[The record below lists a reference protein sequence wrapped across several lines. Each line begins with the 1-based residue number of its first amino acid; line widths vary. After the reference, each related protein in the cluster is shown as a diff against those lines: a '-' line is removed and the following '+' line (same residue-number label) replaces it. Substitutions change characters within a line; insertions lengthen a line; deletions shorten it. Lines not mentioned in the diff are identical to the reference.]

1 MVQLIRSKWSELF
14 RNLCKLFITLFLI
27 VLLNIWIMLIFYEV
41 LTLSNGPY
49 PGLTAALDTRMST
62 PPNVSLV

>member
-1 MVQLIRSKWSELF
+1 M
-14 RNLCKLFITLFLI
+14 
-27 VLLNIWIMLIFYEV
+27 LNFYEV

-49 PGLTAALDTRMST
+49 PGLVAAFDTRMST